1 MPTYFGVAFF
11 ACENIG
17 SFFVTRDS
25 MADKSKFKSLICFVT
40 AFAGIV
46 YTAFGVL
53 TSMAL
58 GDEA

>member
-1 MPTYFGVAFF
+1 
-11 ACENIG
+11 
-17 SFFVTRDS
+17 

-58 GDEA
+58 GDEAQEIVFLGIEK